1 MSTQAITI
9 VEVGPRDGLQSEPE
23 VLATDTKVQFIQ
35 KAIDAGI
42 TRLEVA
48 SFVHPKL
55 VPQMADAEA
64 LIEKLPQVGGV
75 SYIGLVM
82 NERGL
87 DRALA
92 TNVHEI
98 GMVVV
103 ASDTYNRKNQGVGT
117 DESVAA
123 WQAIGKRA
131 KENDRVAN
139 VMISSAF
146 GCPYEGEVR
155 PERVV
160 ELAKQVTELGPAE
173 LGIADSIGVAVPN
186 QVTDLLGRVREVI
199 GDIPL
204 RCHFHNTRNT
214 GLANAQ
220 AAVDAGVSYL
230 DASIGGVSV
239 DAHLHQRR
247 RVIFRPMT
255 CCTCLIGPAFKRVYH
270 LSKLFPSAIGLRPNW
285 AAEYLQ
291 CCQRQAVSRQVR
303 RPERS
308 WTQNAGQANSS
319 HQLCRSRPG
328 RGDAAFRGN
337 SAACA
342 VRSCRS
348 RAAWRSRRAQQAGRQ
363 LARIGS
369 PLRHELCTWKAS

>member
-1 MSTQAITI
+1 MSAREIQI

-23 VLATDTKVQFIQ
+23 ILPTDSKVRFIE

-42 TRLEVA
+42 RRLEVA

-64 LIEKLPQVGGV
+64 LIEKLPQFDGV

-87 DRALA
+87 DRAL
-92 TNVHEI
+92 TTSIHEI

-117 DESVAA
+117 DESVAT
-123 WQAIGKRA
+123 WHSIGARA
-131 KENDRVAN
+131 RDNGLRAN

-146 GCPYEGEVR
+146 GCPYEGVVEVD
-155 PERVV
+155 RVV
-160 ELAKQVTELGPAE
+160 ELAKQLVESEPAE

-186 QVTDLLGRVREVI
+186 QVAELLGRVKEVI

-220 AAVDAGVSYL
+220 AAVDVGVTYL
-230 DASIGGVSV
+230 DASIGGIGGCPFAPAATGNIPTDDLLYLLDRSGVTTGVS
-239 DAHLHQRR
+239 LEK
-247 RVIFRPMT
+247 I
-255 CCTCLIGPAFKRVYH
+255 I
-270 LSKLFPSAIGLRPNW
+270 
-285 AAEYLQ
+285 
-291 CCQRQAVSRQVR
+291 AVSRWLEEELGRGV
-303 RPERS
+303 PALLPKAGGFP
-308 WTQNAGQANSS
+308 TGQA
-319 HQLCRSRPG
+319 
-328 RGDAAFRGN
+328 A
-337 SAACA
+337 
-342 VRSCRS
+342 
-348 RAAWRSRRAQQAGRQ
+348 
-363 LARIGS
+363 
-369 PLRHELCTWKAS
+369 

>member
-230 DASIGGVSV
+230 DASIGGIGGCPFAPAATGNIPTDDLLYMLDRSGVQTGVSLEQIISV
-239 DAHLHQRR
+239 SNWLEAELGRG
-247 RVIFRPMT
+247 V
-255 CCTCLIGPAFKRVYH
+255 PAMLPKAGG
-270 LSKLFPSAIGLRPNW
+270 FP
-285 AAEYLQ
+285 
-291 CCQRQAVSRQVR
+291 
-303 RPERS
+303 
-308 WTQNAGQANSS
+308 TGQA
-319 HQLCRSRPG
+319 
-328 RGDAAFRGN
+328 A
-337 SAACA
+337 
-342 VRSCRS
+342 
-348 RAAWRSRRAQQAGRQ
+348 
-363 LARIGS
+363 
-369 PLRHELCTWKAS
+369 